1 MSDALGHAGRIG
13 SDPSC
18 KEWEDELL
26 AISKAD
32 GRRL

>member
-1 MSDALGHAGRIG
+1 MRDALGHAGRIG

-26 AISKAD
+26 AVSKSY
-32 GRRL
+32 GRRV